1 MRRRWALLA
10 LVAAAVLQAF
20 QAGAQ
25 SLAVGGFAAAPADPA
40 AFTRR
45 PAPVSRLDYLQAI
58 RFIDDGMKYADPR
71 SAFFV
76 SPAGEMCFVVRPSH
90 PLSIYADQYRTWC
103 LYPRAVDR
111 VEALPSGG
119 DGISIIRLW
128 CRYADPQCARRLFPP
143 AIAGGRSWAANDIV
157 VPTVAYRAQRARLE
171 YLIFIMGGGVAP
183 AAPVRLIPPAG

>member
-1 MRRRWALLA
+1 MRRRLALLA
-10 LVAAAVLQAF
+10 LVAGTALLASHAD
-20 QAGAQ
+20 AQ
-25 SLAVGGFAAAPADPA
+25 FSGISGFPASLADSTAFA
-40 AFTRR
+40 RR
-45 PAPVSRLDYLQAI
+45 PAPPGRLDYLQAI

-103 LYPRAVDR
+103 LYPRAVGR

-119 DGISIIRLW
+119 DGISMVRLW

-143 AIAGGRSWAANDIV
+143 AIAGGRGWAANDIV